1 MWVCSFVYLI
11 LGSNIHLKSLAG
23 GLGKHF
29 VKYSSGENCPIGSM
43 IVDIYKCKAA
53 SAILG
58 LNYQVVT
65 SHFIS
70 SHLAPAGC
78 YWSGEKSYFNK
89 GFDPYQTSP
98 ESFGASGGVCV
109 KGKSKNCHGGK

>member
-1 MWVCSFVYLI
+1 M
-11 LGSNIHLKSLAG
+11 KSLAG
-23 GLGKHF
+23 GLGKDF

-58 LNYQVVT
+58 LNYDG
-65 SHFIS
+65 SIS
-70 SHLAPAGC
+70 SHLTPAGC

-98 ESFGASGGVCV
+98 ESFGARGGVCV
-109 KGKSKNCHGGK
+109 KGKSKKCHGRK